1 MIALKCCLEPSCKPL
16 KERSLKKLII
26 ALALLSVAGTAQAF
40 PVNGQ
45 TPGTTKYTT
54 SEFGGGDSLI
64 AQANDRVTMVVVTDV
79 MPLQGP
85 AGPSDNG
92 PLAAGFIHD
101 YVFIAIQNTFI
112 SIASGVQLSGS
123 QAGTFISPLALQ
135 VFLIDGVDTLL
146 GESDITSDGNGVTRS
161 ASINVEL
168 VQGET
173 YVVRMT
179 SEGGTSL
186 GSDPNYTLKVISAVP
201 VPAAVWLFGT
211 ALIGLIG
218 FGKRKARI
226 AA

>member
-1 MIALKCCLEPSCKPL
+1 M
-16 KERSLKKLII
+16 KKLII
-26 ALALLSVAGTAQAF
+26 ALALLSVAGTAQAY
-40 PVNGQ
+40 PINGQ

-54 SEFGGGDSLI
+54 TAFGSGDSLI
-64 AQANDRVTMVVVTDV
+64 SQSNLMETDVVVTDV

-85 AGPSDNG
+85 PGPSDNA

-101 YVFIAIQNTFI
+101 YVFVAIQNTFA

-135 VFLIDGVDTLL
+135 VFHIDGVDTLL

-161 ASINVEL
+161 ASFNVEL
-168 VQGET
+168 FAGET

-179 SEGGTSL
+179 SEGGTAL

-211 ALIGLIG
+211 ALVGLFG
-218 FGKRKARI
+218 FGRKSK
-226 AA
+226 AAKLAAA

>member
-1 MIALKCCLEPSCKPL
+1 M
-16 KERSLKKLII
+16 KKLII
-26 ALALLSVAGTAQAF
+26 ALALLGVAGTAQAY
-40 PVNGQ
+40 PLNGQ
-45 TPGTTKYTT
+45 TAGDTKYTT
-54 SEFGGGDSLI
+54 TAFGGGDSLI
-64 AQANDRVTMVVVTDV
+64 AQSNLMETDVVVTDV

-101 YVFIAIQNTFI
+101 YVFVAIQNTFA

-135 VFLIDGVDTLL
+135 VFHIDGVDTLL

-161 ASINVEL
+161 AAINVQL
-168 VQGET
+168 VAGES

-179 SEGGTSL
+179 SEGGTTL

-211 ALIGLIG
+211 ALVGLFG
-218 FGKRKARI
+218 FGRKSK
-226 AA
+226 AAKLAAA